1 MPTRTVEFA
10 LIFLA
15 APLGEVASAVCA
27 EVGGVKSIFIKP
39 YSNPS
44 VTTQGRDS
52 SPKGAPKK
60 ILSTLRYPKGA
71 PRISQ
76 PHRRRLGH
84 VATKYKYQST
94 TVFSVPA
101 FKLRLSS

>member
-1 MPTRTVEFA
+1 MPTRTVEFP

-15 APLGEVASAVCA
+15 APLGEVDLTLCVKD
-27 EVGGVKSIFIKP
+27 GGVKSIFIKP

-60 ILSTLRYPKGA
+60 ILSTLRYPKEA

-76 PHRRRLGH
+76 PQRRWLGH